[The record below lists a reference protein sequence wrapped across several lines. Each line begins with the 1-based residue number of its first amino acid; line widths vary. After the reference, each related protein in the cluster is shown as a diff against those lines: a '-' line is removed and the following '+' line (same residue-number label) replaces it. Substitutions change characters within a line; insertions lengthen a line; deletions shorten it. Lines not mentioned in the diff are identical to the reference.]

1 MAMSKTTCVSC
12 RHAIDAAAKIC
23 PFCGANPTT
32 GERIDTQS
40 LMQEV
45 FQPRTLSTSE
55 SVLEYARHRQGIVI
69 TLSIFGAFLA
79 MAAFHQYAMMRN
91 RTAVTA
97 APAVALT
104 EIADLSNQPA
114 EVAKVPM
121 PQLGLQFDGHP
132 QSMKTFI
139 VEPNAVTPPEVLAAQ
154 QAAAQQA
161 AAEQA
166 AKAQALAAKQGG
178 APAPAAKPGVALPPA
193 APPATPQNPPAQRH

>member
-1 MAMSKTTCVSC
+1 MAMSKASCVNC
-12 RHAIDAAAKIC
+12 RRAIDAAARIC

-32 GERIDTQS
+32 GERIDTQP

-45 FQPRTLSTSE
+45 FQPRTLTTSE
-55 SVLEYARHRQGIVI
+55 SVYEYARHRQGIVI
-69 TLSIFGAFLA
+69 ALSVFVAFLA

-114 EVAKVPM
+114 EVQKIPM

-132 QSMKTFI
+132 QTMRTFI
-139 VEPNAVTPPEVLAAQ
+139 VEPDAVTPPEVVAAQ

-166 AKAQALAAKQGG
+166 AKAQAQATKQA
-178 APAPAAKPGVALPPA
+178 APAPAARR
-193 APPATPQNPPAQRH
+193 ATPPTAVPQRH

>member
-1 MAMSKTTCVSC
+1 MAMSKAICVSC

-23 PFCGANPTT
+23 PYCGANPST
-32 GERIDTQS
+32 GERIDTQA

-45 FQPRTLSTSE
+45 FQPRTLTTSE

-69 TLSIFGAFLA
+69 AASLFAAFLL

-97 APAVALT
+97 APAVPLT
-104 EIADLSNQPA
+104 EVADLSNQPA
-114 EVAKVPM
+114 DTQKVPM

-132 QSMKTFI
+132 QTMRTFI
-139 VEPNAVTPPEVLAAQ
+139 VEPNAVTPPDVLAAQ

-166 AKAQALAAKQGG
+166 AKQA
-178 APAPAAKPGVALPPA
+178 AAKPAVPAAVTLPPPQAPVA
-193 APPATPQNPPAQRH
+193 AQQRH